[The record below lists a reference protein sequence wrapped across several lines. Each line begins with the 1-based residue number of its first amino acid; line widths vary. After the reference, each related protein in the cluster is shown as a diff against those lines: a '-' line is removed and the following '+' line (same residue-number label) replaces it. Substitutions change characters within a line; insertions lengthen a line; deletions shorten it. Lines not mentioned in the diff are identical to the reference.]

1 MAQMRMSKQKV
12 FSAAELDEHDHIR
25 PAALLD
31 LFQQLAGEHAETLGV
46 GFDALYRQGRLWVV
60 SRIKAVIENK
70 PALYETVTAET
81 WPEPTGRV
89 DFDRDYLVRGE
100 DGRIIAKG
108 VSKWCVIDLNSR
120 KLVRAQ
126 DIVFPGEFCL
136 EKTFEPPFAKLLPA
150 ETLPLA
156 FEHTVRRSDLDHNG
170 HMNNARYGEL
180 LLDAVPTDRIIRAFQ
195 IDFLHEAMR
204 GETIAV
210 HALQNENAL
219 SVCGSIEHKPC
230 FCAHAETT
238 AFSLF

>member
-1 MAQMRMSKQKV
+1 MRMSKQKV

-126 DIVFPGEFCL
+126 DIGFSRRI
-136 EKTFEPPFAKLLPA
+136 LP
-150 ETLPLA
+150 
-156 FEHTVRRSDLDHNG
+156 
-170 HMNNARYGEL
+170 
-180 LLDAVPTDRIIRAFQ
+180 
-195 IDFLHEAMR
+195 
-204 GETIAV
+204 
-210 HALQNENAL
+210 
-219 SVCGSIEHKPC
+219 
-230 FCAHAETT
+230 
-238 AFSLF
+238 

>member
-1 MAQMRMSKQKV
+1 MKP
-12 FSAAELDEHDHIR
+12 LR
-25 PAALLD
+25 PRH
-31 LFQQLAGEHAETLGV
+31 G
-46 GFDALYRQGRLWVV
+46 
-60 SRIKAVIENK
+60 
-70 PALYETVTAET
+70 
-81 WPEPTGRV
+81 EPTGRV

-210 HALQNENAL
+210 HTRQNKNTL
-219 SVCGSIEHKPC
+219 SVCGSIEHKPA
-230 FCAHAETT
+230 FAHAQKQRPFRSFDTVLT
-238 AFSLF
+238 VLPIYFLITLLYQAATPCSCLFLLLMNRSYSFFYNDLSPLHRFFLNF